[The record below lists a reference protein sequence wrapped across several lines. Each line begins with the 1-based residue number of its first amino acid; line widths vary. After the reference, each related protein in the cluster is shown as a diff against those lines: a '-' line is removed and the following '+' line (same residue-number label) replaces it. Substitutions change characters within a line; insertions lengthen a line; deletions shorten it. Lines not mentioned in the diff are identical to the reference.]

1 MDEGTYIIT
10 QGLWCRHLFYHF
22 SDIFFT
28 IMSLF
33 QGGIFKGKLPYLRLY
48 KTKVNLFLLYTSFSF
63 LLLIFGNTVRLYDRE
78 R

>member
-33 QGGIFKGKLPYLRLY
+33 QGGIFRGWFAKKKPTTDARKGD
-48 KTKVNLFLLYTSFSF
+48 TTSISK
-63 LLLIFGNTVRLYDRE
+63 
-78 R
+78 